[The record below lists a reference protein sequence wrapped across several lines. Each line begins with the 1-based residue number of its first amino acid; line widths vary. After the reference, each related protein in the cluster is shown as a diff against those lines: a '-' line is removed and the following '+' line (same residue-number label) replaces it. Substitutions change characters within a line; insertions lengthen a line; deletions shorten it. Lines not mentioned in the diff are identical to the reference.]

1 MRKPVVSISFT
12 SISFASFSML
22 VFLVLPFSANAQTM
36 SLEEA
41 IKKHGGH
48 SVEWLSEATGASEED
63 VTAALLAN
71 YRVPIDAD
79 KFDEVWEKLTEW
91 ENPLFI
97 TIVAGTVI
105 EVHSKIPKGEYSQGF
120 YNLNSMDGLSG
131 HFQPKNMEAIYII
144 EEPSREG
151 GVSRQ
156 VAFYDKDGKR
166 IFGIFVNRL
175 ASGGEHDAATLAQ
188 FQAMNAYYKE
198 QAGG

>member
-1 MRKPVVSISFT
+1 MRT
-12 SISFASFSML
+12 LFASLSLFT
-22 VFLVLPFSANAQTM
+22 VLALSFSATAQDL

-41 IKKHGGH
+41 VKKHGGR
-48 SVEWLSEATGASEED
+48 SVEWLSEAIGVSEDE

-79 KFDEVWEKLTEW
+79 KFDEVWAKLTEW

-97 TIVAGTVI
+97 TIVSGTVI
-105 EVHSKIPKGEYSQGF
+105 EVHSKIPMGEYAQGF

-131 HFQPKNMEAIYII
+131 HLQPKNMGAIYII

>member
-1 MRKPVVSISFT
+1 MRT
-12 SISFASFSML
+12 LFASLSLFA
-22 VFLVLPFSANAQTM
+22 VLALSFSATAQDL

-41 IKKHGGH
+41 VKKHGGR
-48 SVEWLSEATGASEED
+48 SVEWLSEATGVSEDE

-79 KFDEVWEKLTEW
+79 KFDEVWAKLTEW

-97 TIVAGTVI
+97 TIVSGTVI
-105 EVHSKIPKGEYSQGF
+105 EVHSKIPMGEYAQGF
-120 YNLNSMDGLSG
+120 YNLNSMNGLSG
-131 HFQPKNMEAIYII
+131 HLQPKNMGAIYII

>member
-1 MRKPVVSISFT
+1 MRMTFT
-12 SISFASFSML
+12 TLAITAL
-22 VFLVLPFSANAQTM
+22 LALPLSAMAQDM

-41 IKKHGGH
+41 IKKHSGH
-48 SVEWLSEATGASEED
+48 SVEWLSDATGKSEDE
-63 VTAALLAN
+63 VTAALLAA

-79 KFDEVWEKLTEW
+79 KFDEVWEKLTKW

-97 TIVAGTVI
+97 TIVSGTVI
-105 EVHSKIPKGEYSQGF
+105 EVHSKIPMGDYAQGF
-120 YNLNSMDGLSG
+120 YNLNSTDGLSG
-131 HFQPKNMEAIYII
+131 HLQPKNMGAIYII

-175 ASGGEHDAATLAQ
+175 ASGGEHDEVTLAQ
-188 FQAMNAYYKE
+188 FQAMNTYYKA

>member
-1 MRKPVVSISFT
+1 MRSTLRTLVISSILIFPMASFADSIS
-12 SISFASFSML
+12 L
-22 VFLVLPFSANAQTM
+22 D
-36 SLEEA
+36 EA
-41 IKKHGGH
+41 MKKNKGQ
-48 SVEWLSEATGASEED
+48 SVEWIADATGASEDD

-79 KFDEVWEKLTEW
+79 KFDEVWDKLTKW

-105 EVHSKIPKGEYSQGF
+105 EVHSKIPKGSYSQGF

-131 HFQPKNMEAIYII
+131 HFQPKNIDAIYII

-151 GVSRQ
+151 GVARQ

-166 IFGIFVNRL
+166 VFGIFVNRL
-175 ASGGEHDAATLAQ
+175 ASGGEHDPGTLVQ
-188 FQAMNAYYKE
+188 FQAMNEYYKE

>member
-1 MRKPVVSISFT
+1 MRNTLKTLMIS
-12 SISFASFSML
+12 AM
-22 VFLVLPFSANAQTM
+22 LVLPVGAHAQSM
-36 SLEEA
+36 SLDDA
-41 IKKHGGH
+41 MKKHKGH
-48 SVEWLSEATGASEED
+48 SVEWIAEATGESETD
-63 VTAALLAN
+63 VTTALLAN

-79 KFDEVWEKLTEW
+79 EFDEVWEKLTEW

-105 EVHSKIPKGEYSQGF
+105 EVHSKIPMGSYSQGF

-151 GVSRQ
+151 GVARQ
-156 VAFYDKDGKR
+156 VAFYDKGGKR

-175 ASGGEHDAATLAQ
+175 ASGGEHDPATLVQ
-188 FQAMNAYYKE
+188 FQAMNEYYKA